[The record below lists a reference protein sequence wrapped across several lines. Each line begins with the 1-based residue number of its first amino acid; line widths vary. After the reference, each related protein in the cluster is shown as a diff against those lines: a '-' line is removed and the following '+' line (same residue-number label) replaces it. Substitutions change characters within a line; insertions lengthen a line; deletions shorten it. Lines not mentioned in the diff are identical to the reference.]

1 MLFGLFRFLPSMPL
15 FPSLSSYMVTIVLMS
30 KSAYFHSDVADYS
43 EFSKFANRLSG
54 LNNRTKLLSVGWQ
67 NVNEYL
73 QLNFAA
79 IKPNIS
85 SYFGYYSVS
94 GVCLMFYVTADD
106 VSHFN
111 MMSAAI
117 ICFRFFALIF
127 IATSYASIYL
137 KSTSSVPTEQASDRG
152 RKMQRKITILI
163 LTDVTCWLPICVM
176 SFLSMRSIV
185 IPSILYAVSAIILL
199 PINSSLNPVIYTDVM
214 QMIFSVLRQMYIRAG
229 NGLLNRC

>member
-1 MLFGLFRFLPSMPL
+1 
-15 FPSLSSYMVTIVLMS
+15 
-30 KSAYFHSDVADYS
+30 
-43 EFSKFANRLSG
+43 
-54 LNNRTKLLSVGWQ
+54 
-67 NVNEYL
+67 
-73 QLNFAA
+73 
-79 IKPNIS
+79 
-85 SYFGYYSVS
+85 
-94 GVCLMFYVTADD
+94 
-106 VSHFN
+106 
-111 MMSAAI
+111 MSAAI